1 MPLKYEFIKDPSPA
15 EVQQIIGLY
24 RTAEW
29 WDPDDDAH
37 PDLVVSIL
45 SGSHCFLVTKD
56 EHNLCVGMGR
66 AISDRVN
73 DAYLQDITVAPEWR
87 HQGIGTIVVEKL
99 VERLRADG
107 LRWIGLI
114 AGNQSHPFYR
124 RIGFEEMPFSTPMLW
139 KKEF

>member
-1 MPLKYEFIKDPSPA
+1 MPLNYEFINNPSPE

-24 RTAEW
+24 RTADW

-37 PDLVVSIL
+37 PDLVMRIV
-45 SGSHCFLVTKD
+45 SGSHCFLVAK
-56 EHNLCVGMGR
+56 EGFSCVGMGR

-73 DAYLQDITVAPEWR
+73 DAYLQDITVMPAYR
-87 HQGIGTIVVEKL
+87 HLDIGTKIVEKL
-99 VERLRADG
+99 IERLRQDG

-124 RIGFEEMPFSTPMLW
+124 RLGFEEMPYSTPMLW
-139 KKEF
+139 KKEM